1 MIGGLIMGEW
11 WKGIAK
17 ILGYE
22 VEEVADDKLNQRLE
36 NEDAFFQNSKSKRN
50 NVVSLHTAK
59 NSKLVLLKP
68 NNFDKV
74 QEIADYLK
82 NNTAVVVNLD
92 EVDKDLAIRI
102 LDFLSGTIYAIKGK
116 MQKVSSNIF
125 LLTPSNYQVLD
136 PGHKDKL
143 KFPEKIWDKNS
154 SSLKGENNV

>member
-1 MIGGLIMGEW
+1 MGEW